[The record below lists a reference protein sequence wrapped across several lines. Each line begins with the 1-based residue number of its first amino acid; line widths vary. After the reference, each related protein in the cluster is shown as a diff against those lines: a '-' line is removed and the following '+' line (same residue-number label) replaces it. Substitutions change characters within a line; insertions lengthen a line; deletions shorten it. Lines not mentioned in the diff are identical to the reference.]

1 MTALIDPRLTVPDML
16 VADCAEHLASEAQ
29 TLARLRVAGLS
40 TDPALLDAAV
50 RAFWFVGPERYDA
63 ALTALV
69 VEARAVA

>member
-1 MTALIDPRLTVPDML
+1 MTAAVSPHLTDADLI
-16 VADCAEHLASEAQ
+16 VADLAEHWRTPAE
-29 TLARLRVAGLS
+29 TTARLRVAGLS